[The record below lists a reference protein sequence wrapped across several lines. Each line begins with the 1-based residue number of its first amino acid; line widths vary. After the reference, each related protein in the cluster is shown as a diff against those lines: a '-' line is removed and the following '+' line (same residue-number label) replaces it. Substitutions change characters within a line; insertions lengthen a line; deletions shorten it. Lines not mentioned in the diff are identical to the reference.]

1 MGIGSKGHLPS
12 LDSKLCNILD
22 FEMWTKSQNLTIQ
35 LLPLS
40 ILSHISPFSLLTF
53 FIFWS
58 IVLLRL
64 NYLNWKEKG
73 GQEWTKQDEIQLI
86 TR

>member
-1 MGIGSKGHLPS
+1 MFAALI
-12 LDSKLCNILD
+12 
-22 FEMWTKSQNLTIQ
+22 
-35 LLPLS
+35 
-40 ILSHISPFSLLTF
+40 
-53 FIFWS
+53 
-58 IVLLRL
+58 RL

>member
-1 MGIGSKGHLPS
+1 MYNCKIFQYGFLVVHTELHPIDNVFVYIINFFVCMTKFGIMICKIVKGLIS
-12 LDSKLCNILD
+12 QD
-22 FEMWTKSQNLTIQ
+22 FVFVV
-35 LLPLS
+35 
-40 ILSHISPFSLLTF
+40 PF
-53 FIFWS
+53 
-58 IVLLRL
+58 RL

>member
-1 MGIGSKGHLPS
+1 MGFWWYIWKETTINNVLVWPIFCVYLTKFGITMYKIVQGLISQ
-12 LDSKLCNILD
+12 D
-22 FEMWTKSQNLTIQ
+22 FV
-35 LLPLS
+35 
-40 ILSHISPFSLLTF
+40 FV
-53 FIFWS
+53 
-58 IVLLRL
+58 VLFRL